1 MVKKKIKRANFW
13 FRRRSHIPLAVI
25 CTLIVMMLL
34 LNDDTSLTLNMEYD
48 REINA
53 LTAEIESCRDSA
65 AYYRM
70 QREALIRGADKLEH
84 IAREKFHMQRPTED
98 VFILK

>member
-34 LNDDTSLTLNMEYD
+34 LNDD